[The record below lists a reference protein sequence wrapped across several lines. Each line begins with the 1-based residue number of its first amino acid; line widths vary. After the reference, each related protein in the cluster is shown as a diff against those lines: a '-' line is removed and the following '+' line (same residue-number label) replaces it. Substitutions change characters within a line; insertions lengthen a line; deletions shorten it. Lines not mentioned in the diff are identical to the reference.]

1 MQKISFKLR
10 IFAIFLIPAI
20 SMIYFTFYFV
30 SMKYKELKNASSY
43 RIFAQMTKVTSNFI
57 HNIQLERGLNAG
69 YVVVKNKNSFKSK
82 LLEQEKKTD
91 KAYKQFISYYDLQ
104 KKDTNKINQLIF
116 YKNTQEIKKILKKL
130 HFLNTIRKSVLNGT
144 LSFKEDINY
153 YSYINQELM
162 QIIYNLTTVLI
173 ENDVD
178 ANSIYKLEE
187 FKEYAGLERAY
198 IYNQLLSKNNSQQR
212 LFEIEKLIVKEEN
225 AHQEFLS
232 DASVKYLKC
241 YNAIIKNNLEK
252 NLQKMRKLFFANKL
266 SSKNA
271 KEWFKIS
278 TERINNYEELS
289 MFVLNSYINSMN
301 TISKKAKNSLM
312 VALGLWLLLI
322 FAFLLLMRILNKLI
336 DKEAKLMNDLR
347 ISSYAFEG
355 HEAMTVTD
363 PNGNIIKVNKAF
375 SEITGYH
382 PNEVLGKNPRVL
394 KSYKHSNEF
403 YKNMWLNLHT
413 KGRWS
418 GEIYNKRKNGEIY
431 MEKLSITA
439 IKDKKGITTHYIA
452 QFLDV
457 SDLKKAQDE
466 AIFQASHDFLTGLPN
481 RKSMMQKLQ
490 EEFARAKRHD
500 FFDAFLFVDLDG
512 FKRVNDKYG
521 HSIGDKLLL
530 KVSERFKSC
539 LREEDFVARIG
550 GDEFCIILLE
560 LGNDMQNAIN
570 SVKIVSEK
578 ILSSLSNPFF
588 IEEYQIQVSASVGI
602 KIFPDRT
609 KNINDIINEADIS
622 MYKAK
627 EQGKNQIIISEK

>member
-20 SMIYFTFYFV
+20 SMVYFTFYFV
-30 SMKYKELKNASSY
+30 TMKYRELENASSHKF
-43 RIFAQMTKVTSNFI
+43 FAQMTKVTSNFI

-69 YVVVKNKNSFKSK
+69 YIAVKNKNVFKHK
-82 LLEQEKKTD
+82 LLEQEKETD
-91 KAYKQFISYYDLQ
+91 EAYKQFISYYDLQ

-130 HFLNTIRKSVLNGT
+130 HFLSTIRKSVLNGT

-162 QIIYNLTTVLI
+162 QIIYNLTTVLVKNGI
-173 ENDVD
+173 D
-178 ANSIYKLEE
+178 ASSIYRLEE
-187 FKEYAGLERAY
+187 FKECAGLERAY
-198 IYNQLLSKNNSQQR
+198 VYNQLLSKNNSQQR
-212 LFEIEKLIVKEEN
+212 LFKIEKLIIKEKN
-225 AHQEFLS
+225 TQQEFLS

-252 NLQKMRKLFFANKL
+252 NLQEMRKLFFENKL
-266 SSKNA
+266 SSKSA

-278 TERINNYEELS
+278 TERINNYEQLS

-301 TISKKAKNSLM
+301 TIRKKAENSLI
-312 VALGLWLLLI
+312 VASGLWLLLI

-336 DKEAKLMNDLR
+336 DKEAKLIDDLR
-347 ISSYAFEG
+347 ISSYAFKG

-375 SEITGYH
+375 SEITGYQ
-382 PNEVLGKNPRVL
+382 PSEVLGKNPRVL
-394 KSYKHSNEF
+394 KSYKHSDEF

-439 IKDKKGITTHYIA
+439 IKDNKGITTHYIA

-466 AIFQASHDFLTGLPN
+466 AIFQASHDFLTRLPN

-500 FFDAFLFVDLDG
+500 FFDAFLFIDLDG
-512 FKRVNDKYG
+512 FKKVNDNYG
-521 HSIGDKLLL
+521 HSIGDKLLV
-530 KVSERFKSC
+530 KVSEGFKNC

-550 GDEFCIILLE
+550 GDEFCIILPE
-560 LGNDMQNAIN
+560 LSSDIQDAIN
-570 SVKIVSEK
+570 SAKIVSKK
-578 ILSSLSNPFF
+578 ILFKLSNPFS
-588 IEEYQIQVSASVGI
+588 IEKYQIQISASIGI
-602 KIFPDRT
+602 KLFPDGTRD
-609 KNINDIINEADIS
+609 INDIINKADTS
-622 MYKAK
+622 MYEAK
-627 EQGKNQIIISEK
+627 RQEKNQIVISQE